1 MGSTVV
7 AFGVIGRSVVQQ
19 FGDVVQRPIVVEDAD
34 FAPFARTLVVDG
46 VGVFGDSST
55 ARTGITSSQ
64 LSISNEISIRSSFS
78 YHWDSLLMSWL
89 LVIINNINKYLI
101 I

>member
-64 LSISNEISIRSSFS
+64 GLTAVGGISC
-78 YHWDSLLMSWL
+78 YD
-89 LVIINNINKYLI
+89 VGAVVG
-101 I
+101 